1 MKKYI
6 YAVVSLWGLLYG
18 CSNGDDNTNIG
29 EEPQDVSVSLV
40 FKGEIL
46 VDDTPM
52 SRAEESTNDL
62 YGIQIYKDG
71 EYYQYGLFDD
81 ISNIQTLLQTGS
93 KYKFVCTLVKN
104 GKNVLYSRQDEY
116 SYPFVRDY
124 GSAANDDMPITNCF
138 EKSYYN
144 DQYFAQL
151 DFGSSSS
158 DDPINRSNKYA
169 IADRYYGEY
178 DNYIPREGGT
188 VNIEL
193 KHTVFGIKTIVRGIP
208 DGSVSITIK
217 NNIKTFF
224 SKSDITSDFQ
234 DGGVIYECGDIYDAW
249 QYADNYTE
257 NVTVSGIWTRGV
269 GVEQDLGS
277 KEIQIKRNVMN
288 VIRITLS
295 ADDGDANIGITTDTD
310 DDMSNEEVNVDL
322 N

>member
-6 YAVVSLWGLLYG
+6 YAVISLLGLLYG
-18 CSNGDDNTNIG
+18 CGKGDDNTNIG
-29 EEPQDVSVSLV
+29 EKPQDVLVSLAI
-40 FKGEIL
+40 KGEIL

-52 SRAEESTNDL
+52 SRAGESTDDL

-71 EYYQYGLFDD
+71 ERYQYGLFDD

-93 KYKFVCTLVKN
+93 KYKFICTLVKD
-104 GKNVLYSRQDEY
+104 GKNEIERSYGGYCSPFYSQNYNFTDDRHIGVEVTNAWDDGKYQFLSLSALCNDHDY
-116 SYPFVRDY
+116 SSV
-124 GSAANDDMPITNCF
+124 
-138 EKSYYN
+138 
-144 DQYFAQL
+144 
-151 DFGSSSS
+151 
-158 DDPINRSNKYA
+158 
-169 IADRYYGEY
+169 DRYYGEY
-178 DNYIPREGGT
+178 DNYIPQEGGT

-193 KHTVFGIKTIVRGIP
+193 KHTVFGIKTIVQGIP

-224 SKSDITSDFQ
+224 SKSDISSDFQ
-234 DGGVIYECGDIYDAW
+234 DDGVIYECGNIYDAW

-257 NVTVSGIWTRGV
+257 NVTVSGVWTRGV

-310 DDMSNEEVNVDL
+310 GDMSNDEVNIDL